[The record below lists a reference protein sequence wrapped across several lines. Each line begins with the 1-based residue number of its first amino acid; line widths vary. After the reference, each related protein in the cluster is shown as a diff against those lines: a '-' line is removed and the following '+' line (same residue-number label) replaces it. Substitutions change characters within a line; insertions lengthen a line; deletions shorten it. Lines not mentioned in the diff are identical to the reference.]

1 MSELALQMTALIASA
16 LVAGVIAGWW
26 AYYFMRR
33 EELVQ
38 CRYELA
44 GLRRNYSEALEE
56 NRTLQTQ
63 IKIVE
68 SKLPKPRPVNEG
80 STDHGEYVELRK
92 ELEKS
97 RRQLTQLGG
106 QLAGR
111 DKRIEHLTQLST
123 QQSLKLREYQTAAT
137 DADTNKNVATRRHV
151 IKTHLI
157 KTARKR
163 DDLKQLRGIS
173 DTIEHQLH
181 ALGIQ
186 NFQQL
191 AELSNNDLERYQRL
205 LNLPLTA
212 LQQWRNTALEQPP
225 SLNHS

>member
-1 MSELALQMTALIASA
+1 MSELALQMTAIIAA
-16 LVAGVIAGWW
+16 TLVVGVIAGWW

-56 NRTLQTQ
+56 NRNLQTQ

-80 STDHGEYVELRK
+80 STDHGEYIELRK
-92 ELEKS
+92 ALEKS
-97 RRQLTQLGG
+97 RRHITQLSG

-111 DKRIEHLTQLST
+111 DKRIEHLTQLNQ
-123 QQSLKLREYQTAAT
+123 QQSLKLNEYQKPDHEDSSVLRKKAIKAHLMTT
-137 DADTNKNVATRRHV
+137 DTRQ
-151 IKTHLI
+151 
-157 KTARKR
+157 

-173 DTIEHQLH
+173 SNIEHQFH
-181 ALGIQ
+181 TLGIQ

-191 AELSNNDLERYQRL
+191 ADLSNSDLERYQRL

-212 LQQWRNTALEQPP
+212 LQQWRTIALEQPP
-225 SLNHS
+225 TLKHS